1 MIFGSDGGKWYG
13 DDYYGIS
20 YHIELNKKLPC
31 VFELCIK
38 KAERVVRLHNDRF
51 EDFLMKVDTL
61 QNCLCEFLRAVDN
74 GEKSCGKVDL
84 DWSEESFKMLARC
97 YWHVGMQK
105 ACYPEFCISDCYR
118 INHFTSIEFL
128 RDLENKLKIM
138 LDYLYKHTKEY
149 GDR

>member
-13 DDYYGIS
+13 DDYYAIS

-38 KAERVVRLHNDRF
+38 KAERVVRLHNDHF
-51 EDFLMKVDTL
+51 EHFLMKVETL
-61 QNCLCEFLRAVDN
+61 QDCLCMFLKAVDN
-74 GEKSCGKVDL
+74 NEVNCGKVDL
-84 DWSEESFKMLARC
+84 DRSDEFFKMLARC
-97 YWHVGMQK
+97 CWHVGMEG

-128 RDLENKLKIM
+128 KDLENELKIV
-138 LDYLYKHTKEY
+138 LDYLHKHAAEY

>member
-1 MIFGSDGGKWYG
+1 MIFGGDGGKWYG

-20 YHIELNKKLPC
+20 YHIELNRKLPC

-51 EDFLMKVDTL
+51 EDFLMKIDTL

-74 GEKSCGKVDL
+74 GEKSCDKVDL

-128 RDLENKLKIM
+128 KDLENELKIV
-138 LDYLYKHTKEY
+138 LDYLYKHEEEY

>member
-38 KAERVVRLHNDRF
+38 KAERVVRLHNSRF

-61 QNCLCEFLRAVDN
+61 
-74 GEKSCGKVDL
+74 
-84 DWSEESFKMLARC
+84 
-97 YWHVGMQK
+97 
-105 ACYPEFCISDCYR
+105 
-118 INHFTSIEFL
+118 
-128 RDLENKLKIM
+128 
-138 LDYLYKHTKEY
+138 
-149 GDR
+149 

>member
-13 DDYYGIS
+13 DDYYAIS

-38 KAERVVRLHNDRF
+38 KAERVVRLHNDHF
-51 EDFLMKVDTL
+51 EHFLMKVETL
-61 QNCLCEFLRAVDN
+61 QDCLCMFLKAVEN
-74 GEKSCGKVDL
+74 NEVNCGKVDL
-84 DWSEESFKMLARC
+84 DRSDEFFKMLARC
-97 YWHVGMQK
+97 CWHVGMEG
-105 ACYPEFCISDCYR
+105 ACFPEFCISDCYR

-128 RDLENKLKIM
+128 KDLECELKVV
-138 LDYLYKHTKEY
+138 LDYLHKHAAEY

>member
-38 KAERVVRLHNDRF
+38 KEERVVRLHNGRF

-74 GEKSCGKVDL
+74 GEKSFGRVDL
-84 DWSEESFKMLARC
+84 DSSDEFFKMLSRC
-97 YWHVGMQK
+97 CWHVGIER
-105 ACYPEFCISDCYR
+105 ACYSQLNIPHIEAHSIAEPESGCWFIPVQC
-118 INHFTSIEFL
+118 NL
-128 RDLENKLKIM
+128 
-138 LDYLYKHTKEY
+138 
-149 GDR
+149 

>member
-1 MIFGSDGGKWYG
+1 MIFGGDGGKWYG
-13 DDYYGIS
+13 DDYYAIS

-38 KAERVVRLHNDRF
+38 KAERVVRLHNGRF

-84 DWSEESFKMLARC
+84 DWSGESFKMLSRC
-97 YWHVGMQK
+97 YWHVGMQE

-128 RDLENKLKIM
+128 RDLENELKIV
-138 LDYLYKHTKEY
+138 LDYLYKHAEEY